1 MIEERIQYGIDNFL
15 EDNFFLPFSNSYCLE
30 EKSETG
36 RSKLHV
42 DVQGDNLCSEDY
54 DHKGKCKCCSCFA
67 SKKGREMD
75 IASY

>member
-42 DVQGDNLCSEDY
+42 DVQGDVVRIMTIKESAIFLR
-54 DHKGKCKCCSCFA
+54 
-67 SKKGREMD
+67 KKVHLN
-75 IASY
+75 

>member
-42 DVQGDNLCSEDY
+42 DVQGDNLTYCATSNRLCENL
-54 DHKGKCKCCSCFA
+54 
-67 SKKGREMD
+67 
-75 IASY
+75 

>member
-42 DVQGDNLCSEDY
+42 VQRFVNNYTNRVGCGFECAGI
-54 DHKGKCKCCSCFA
+54 KTQA
-67 SKKGREMD
+67 
-75 IASY
+75 

>member
-42 DVQGDNLCSEDY
+42 DVQGIIYVVRIMTIKESAIFLR
-54 DHKGKCKCCSCFA
+54 
-67 SKKGREMD
+67 KKVHLN
-75 IASY
+75 